1 MFDFEY
7 HLKNLPQ
14 SPGVYLM
21 KNSNGEI
28 IYVGKAKVLKNR
40 VRQYFQSS
48 KNHPEKVKQM
58 VKNIKEFEYIVTDS
72 EVEALILECNLIKK
86 YSPRYNVLLKDDKHY
101 PFIKITLQEEFPRVF
116 VSRNFVNDGGKYFG
130 PYPDGKAVYEVM
142 ELIRKNFPVRTCR
155 KSISVDMEA
164 IKECLN
170 YHIGMCTAPCAK
182 RITKA
187 EYERIIE
194 DIQDLLKGKNKSILK
209 DLKEEMMKLS
219 SELKFEEAAKC
230 RDKINAV
237 DRICEKQK
245 IINGS
250 FENEDFIS
258 VFSDESDSCVE
269 IFFMRDGKI
278 VGRENFIIDNTIEDN
293 NSEVIKEFIKSFY
306 SGTAYIPQR
315 IFVQDISE
323 KDILEE
329 WLRIKAERKVEIKIP
344 QIGEKKKVLQMV
356 YKNAKETLETYKNK
370 TKVDKEL
377 NKLALNELADALELQ
392 DYPERIEAYDIS
404 NIMGMDSVGCMVVFQ
419 NGKAKNSD
427 YRRFKIKTVEGADDY
442 SSMREILTRRF
453 SRGLNEIKKI
463 TDNQI
468 KVEEGK
474 FSVFPDLIMMDGGK
488 GQVNV
493 AKEVLNE
500 LGIDIPVCGMVKDDK
515 HRTRGLI
522 FENYEVPISKR
533 SNCMKLVT
541 RIQDEVHRFAITY
554 HKSLRTKRSLN
565 SILEEI
571 PNIGEK
577 RRKELLLKFGS
588 VENIKKATEKELLET
603 PSINKKACDAIIN
616 YFKGNK

>member
-1 MFDFEY
+1 MY
-7 HLKNLPQ
+7 
-14 SPGVYLM
+14 
-21 KNSNGEI
+21 
-28 IYVGKAKVLKNR
+28 
-40 VRQYFQSS
+40 
-48 KNHPEKVKQM
+48 
-58 VKNIKEFEYIVTDS
+58 
-72 EVEALILECNLIKK
+72 C
-86 YSPRYNVLLKDDKHY
+86 
-101 PFIKITLQEEFPRVF
+101 
-116 VSRNFVNDGGKYFG
+116 
-130 PYPDGKAVYEVM
+130 
-142 ELIRKNFPVRTCR
+142 
-155 KSISVDMEA
+155 
-164 IKECLN
+164 
-170 YHIGMCTAPCAK
+170 PCAK
-182 RITKA
+182 RITKT
-187 EYERIIE
+187 EYDRMIE
-194 DIQDLLKGKNKSILK
+194 DIQELLKGKNKIILRE
-209 DLKEEMMKLS
+209 LKEEMMRFS

-237 DRICEKQK
+237 ETICEKQK

-278 VGRENFIIDNTIEDN
+278 VGRENFIIDNTIESD
-293 NSEVIKEFIKSFY
+293 NSEIIKEFIKSFY

-315 IFVQDISE
+315 IFVDDISE

-329 WLRIKAERKVEIKIP
+329 WLKIKGERKVEIKIP

-356 YKNAKETLETYKNK
+356 YKNAKETLESYKNK

-427 YRRFKIKTVEGADDY
+427 YRRFKINTVQGSDDY
-442 SSMREILTRRF
+442 GSMREILNRRF
-453 SRGLNEIKKI
+453 SRGLDEIKKI

-468 KVEEGK
+468 KVDEGK

-488 GQVNV
+488 GQVNI
-493 AKEVLNE
+493 AREVLNE
-500 LGIDIPVCGMVKDDK
+500 LGIDIPVCGMVKDSK

-522 FENYEVPISKR
+522 FENIEISISKR

-554 HKSLRTKRSLN
+554 HKSLRKKRSLN
-565 SILEEI
+565 SVLEEI
-571 PNIGEK
+571 PHIGEK

-588 VENIKKATEKELLET
+588 VENIKKATEVELLET
-603 PSINKKACDAIIN
+603 PSINREACDAIIK
-616 YFKGNK
+616 YFKGM

>member
-21 KNSNGEI
+21 KSSTGEI

-48 KNHPEKVKQM
+48 KNHSEKVIQM
-58 VKNIKEFEYIVTDS
+58 VKNISEFEYIVTDS

-86 YSPRYNVLLKDDKHY
+86 YTPRYNVLLKDDKHY
-101 PFIKITLQEEFPRVF
+101 PFIKVTIQEEFPRVF
-116 VSRNFVNDGGKYFG
+116 VSRNFVNDGAKYFG
-130 PYPDGKAVYEVM
+130 PYPDGKAVYEVI
-142 ELIRKNFPVRTCR
+142 ELIRKNYPIRTCR
-155 KSISVDMEA
+155 RAVTVDMEQ

-182 RITKA
+182 RITKS
-187 EYERIIE
+187 EYNRMIE
-194 DIQDLLKGKNKSILK
+194 DIQELLKGKNKVIVRE
-209 DLKEEMMKLS
+209 LKEEMTRLS
-219 SELKFEEAAKC
+219 AELKFEEAAKC

-237 DRICEKQK
+237 ETICEKQK

-278 VGRENFIIDNTIEDN
+278 VGRENFIIDNTIEN
-293 NSEVIKEFIKSFY
+293 NSSEIIKEFIKSFY

-329 WLRIKAERKVEIKIP
+329 WLKIKGERKVEIKIP
-344 QIGEKKKVLQMV
+344 QIGEKKKILEMV
-356 YKNAKETLETYKNK
+356 YKNAKETLEIYKNK

-377 NKLALNELADALELQ
+377 NKLSLNELADALELQ

-442 SSMREILTRRF
+442 GSMREILTRRF
-453 SRGLNEIKKI
+453 SRGLDEIKKI
-463 TDNQI
+463 TGKQI

-488 GQVNV
+488 GQVNI

-522 FENYEVPISKR
+522 FENIEISISKR

-571 PNIGEK
+571 PHIGAK

-588 VENIKKATEKELLET
+588 VENIKKATEGELLET
-603 PSINKKACDAIIN
+603 PSINKKACDAIIK